1 MFHKEYPHLPDDFAK
16 VIDNRINYAQ
26 SAIDEFSDPQK
37 LPQIAISVDMLDT
50 GIDVPEILNLVF
62 FKKVMSKAKFWQMIG
77 RGTRLCPGLVDGKDK
92 DRFYIFDFC
101 GNFEFFRISK
111 GRPSVNQLALQGAVF
126 HLEFQLVCKLQSLE
140 GQSEELRAYRDELV
154 RSMCAKVSAL
164 NRENFAVRQHLKYVE
179 LYSRPEGYQG
189 ITYADTLIEQDE
201 IAPLILPDASPASVV
216 RFDALML
223 GLELAYLS
231 QETYGKARKDLLR
244 HVRAL
249 SEMEN
254 IPAIQ
259 EKSELIHTVLYT
271 DYLESAGIAELET
284 IRRELRE
291 LMVYIHPKLVRYDT
305 NFTDAILD
313 MSVHES
319 ELDYGEL
326 ENYKA
331 KAEYYVRNHQDLS
344 AIAKLKTNQP
354 LTEEDIQSLEKVL
367 WSEVGTREEY
377 QQEYGDEPLGEFV
390 RSIVGLDMNA
400 AKEAFSEYLNDV
412 NLDSRQ
418 IYFVNQI
425 IEYIVHNGMMKD
437 LSVLQEAPFTDHGS
451 IVDIFP
457 DLKVWT
463 GIRKVIE
470 KINANVA

>member
-1 MFHKEYPHLPDDFAK
+1 M
-16 VIDNRINYAQ
+16 
-26 SAIDEFSDPQK
+26 
-37 LPQIAISVDMLDT
+37 
-50 GIDVPEILNLVF
+50 
-62 FKKVMSKAKFWQMIG
+62 
-77 RGTRLCPGLVDGKDK
+77 
-92 DRFYIFDFC
+92 
-101 GNFEFFRISK
+101 
-111 GRPSVNQLALQGAVF
+111 F